1 MNSELKNFIENG
13 LRRLNTHESP
23 IIFIINLS
31 WKILVYIIG
40 GIYIGLAGIVL
51 SSRLSSAQPAL
62 GQGYEL
68 EAIAAVI
75 IGGTSLLGGKGS
87 ITGTVIG
94 ALIMAVLIN
103 GLRIMEI
110 RQEWQTVVTG
120 LVIIVAVYADSI
132 RRRNAGE
139 L

>member
-1 MNSELKNFIENG
+1 M
-13 LRRLNTHESP
+13 
-23 IIFIINLS
+23 
-31 WKILVYIIG
+31 
-40 GIYIGLAGIVL
+40 
-51 SSRLSSAQPAL
+51 
-62 GQGYEL
+62 
-68 EAIAAVI
+68 
-75 IGGTSLLGGKGS
+75 LGGKGS

-103 GLRIMEI
+103 GLRIIEV